1 MKAVT
6 GNRLRDGAVIY
17 RMTDGGWTTDIARAA
32 AYGDDAEL
40 ALKAAES
47 DVAGAIVVGIEL
59 IDVVKAASGVEP
71 VSLRER
77 IRAYGPTIPFPS
89 GPTAR

>member
-17 RMTDGGWTTDIARAA
+17 RVADGEWTTDIGQAA
-32 AYGDDAEL
+32 AYGADADV
-40 ALKAAES
+40 ALKAAEA
-47 DVAGAIVVGIEL
+47 DVAGAVVVGIEL
-59 IDVVKAASGVEP
+59 IDVVQGASGLEP

-77 IRAYGPTIPFPS
+77 IRAYGPTV
-89 GPTAR
+89 

>member
-17 RMTDGGWTTDIARAA
+17 RRTDGGWTTDIAEAA
-32 AYGDDAEL
+32 AYGEDADL
-40 ALKAAES
+40 ALKAAEA
-47 DVAGAIVVGIEL
+47 DVGAAIVVGIEL
-59 IDVVKAASGVEP
+59 IDVVKGASGVEP

-77 IRAYGPTIPFPS
+77 IRAYGPTILS
-89 GPTAR
+89 STNA

>member
-17 RMTDGGWTTDIARAA
+17 RVADGEWTTDIGQAA
-32 AYGDDAEL
+32 AYGADAEA
-40 ALKAAES
+40 ALKAAEA
-47 DVAGAIVVGIEL
+47 DVAGAVVVGIEL
-59 IDVVKAASGVEP
+59 IDVVQGASGLEP

-77 IRAYGPTIPFPS
+77 IRAYGPTV
-89 GPTAR
+89 